1 MTNVT
6 LTGLL
11 PLILMILLAYFILK
25 RTNRT
30 KRKKSRGKRN
40 VFIYSVILARSIVV
54 YYVFITQAD
63 IEAADV
69 KLHDDYESTL
79 DQLHAYPPVSYEE
92 IDAFTLAGRW
102 EYELDEKYGNLVV
115 ESETEVRVKR
125 REDNEPNIEI
135 GYYRPSTFYIRGIE
149 VPEENIKYPD
159 VTLLG
164 KELALIIPHDQY
176 SISQTI
182 ISKEEFINHYVNPN
196 QLTDQ
201 ELHKL
206 SNFYYQS
213 FQLIVPEDL
222 EVELRG
228 DGLLQEIE

>member
-1 MTNVT
+1 MM
-6 LTGLL
+6 GLAIL
-11 PLILMILLAYFILK
+11 PLILMVLLAYFLLK

-40 VFIYSVILARSIVV
+40 VFIYSVILAMSIVV

-69 KLHDDYESTL
+69 KLHADYQSTL
-79 DQLHAYPPVSYEE
+79 NQLYADPPVSYEK

-102 EYELDEKYGNLVV
+102 EYELDEKYESLVV
-115 ESETEVRVKR
+115 ESESDVRIKR
-125 REDNEPNIEI
+125 REDNEPIIEI

-149 VPEENIKYPD
+149 VPEDNIKYPG

-182 ISKEEFINHYVNPN
+182 ISKEAFLNHYVGPN
-196 QLTDQ
+196 QLDDHR
-201 ELHKL
+201 LHKL